1 MPGTNITMLQKVAN
15 GLGDLNESVVYVGG
29 SVAELYVTDTSAT
42 EVRPTVDIDCVV
54 ELASYKNFYELED
67 ILRKKKFRNDTTSGA
82 PICRW
87 LYNGVSVDIMPN
99 DEKIIGFTNKWYKS
113 GMLNKIEKVLPDNRT
128 IFVFPTEYYIATKL
142 EAVNGRGGSDLRTSH
157 DFEDIV
163 YILNNCPEFV
173 EQVSIIDNKD
183 LKDYLGEQF
192 TLFLANPNIK
202 EAIECVLPYGEGE
215 RTDIVYEVMKKLSS
229 N

>member
-29 SVAELYVTDTSAT
+29 SVAELYVTDTAAT

-99 DEKIIGFTNKWYKS
+99 DEKIIGFTNKWYKCGTCEGDS
-113 GMLNKIEKVLPDNRT
+113 RT
-128 IFVFPTEYYIATKL
+128 KTCSNTC
-142 EAVNGRGGSDLRTSH
+142 NGNPCHHTRKRERLGG
-157 DFEDIV
+157 
-163 YILNNCPEFV
+163 Y
-173 EQVSIIDNKD
+173 
-183 LKDYLGEQF
+183 
-192 TLFLANPNIK
+192 A
-202 EAIECVLPYGEGE
+202 
-215 RTDIVYEVMKKLSS
+215 
-229 N
+229 